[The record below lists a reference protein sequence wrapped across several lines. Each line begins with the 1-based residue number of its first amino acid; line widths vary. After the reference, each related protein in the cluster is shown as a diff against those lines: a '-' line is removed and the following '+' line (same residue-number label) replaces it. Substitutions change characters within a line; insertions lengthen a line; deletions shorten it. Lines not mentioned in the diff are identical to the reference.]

1 MYKINNCVLFMY
13 SSTKTTHS
21 DNTNNSFKWWM
32 RDHTLLAAFSY
43 KSKNCSLSLTHPFD
57 FFWFWISMM
66 TELLLILS
74 LIISFLAGKIN
85 LQCIH
90 ISFYLKYEILVI
102 NFKKILIRIWTVTI
116 LQTKYI
122 IKRFCQSDALW
133 DLHATLSVVKKAVYN
148 FQCLKIQKQTYMRKM
163 NEAEIFCAWFAD
175 MLGSTK
181 MSTYQNTCSNEWC
194 NSIMKSFAATF
205 LNNICTCRFNFH
217 IRKKTN

>member
-1 MYKINNCVLFMY
+1 MHTYILLFKIWNP
-13 SSTKTTHS
+13 
-21 DNTNNSFKWWM
+21 
-32 RDHTLLAAFSY
+32 SY
-43 KSKNCSLSLTHPFD
+43 KF
-57 FFWFWISMM
+57 I
-66 TELLLILS
+66 
-74 LIISFLAGKIN
+74 
-85 LQCIH
+85 
-90 ISFYLKYEILVI
+90 
-102 NFKKILIRIWTVTI
+102 KILIRIWTVTI

-122 IKRFCQSDALW
+122 IERFCQSDALW
-133 DLHATLSVVKKAVYN
+133 DLQATLSVVKKAVYS

-217 IRKKTN
+217 IRKKKIRDHFFIIVSFEYVLAY